1 MKPILLALLFF
12 GVFWSS
18 HAQAQVGC
26 VPNPNNNGPPFVDGC
41 PLTAAGL
48 NAGFS
53 AQAAGVCENILSFG
67 GNKGGS
73 VANDAAFAAAVTAG
87 VSGKPCVYFPTGT
100 YKFTSGISLT
110 LAAAGNVATLYG
122 DAPDSTTLLFAGTA
136 GIIVNETNASTAAHI
151 RDLSV
156 SPSTSGGT
164 GIFINSTVHTGNMGS
179 STIDRVRIGDPINS
193 NFYANG
199 VELSGLSTTNL
210 SGLDIWAGLGASDP
224 ASTGTRGIYLVN
236 ATGDLGFVFN
246 IDKTNV
252 YGAEWGLYYGPGV
265 QGVSITATNFVLNH
279 FGIYASA
286 ASGSTAQAQLAITNS
301 QFDNYNDNILVD
313 TGSNLSHLQAVNN
326 LFYLVTGT
334 NGIHILAGGEDTV
347 SFNHFVAATGGGAL
361 QSSTSGLNITN
372 GAQNTA
378 DGNLCIDI
386 TPCIMINN
394 PAAGWRIY
402 DTEIDGQANQVPIQN
417 NSFVGAN
424 LIVGNADSQAASY
437 PQGNPVTGAA
447 SDGGL
452 IRLTLQN
459 AMTTTNQFITDQV
472 LFCNAPG
479 LGNGVGLYKAAVID
493 STHIDLQ
500 GSAFSG
506 SLTSNG
512 TCFASR

>member
-1 MKPILLALLFF
+1 MLFALLSLFGLLLA
-12 GVFWSS
+12 SQ
-18 HAQAQVGC
+18 AQAQVGC
-26 VPNPNNNGPPFVDGC
+26 VPNPNVNGPPFIDGC
-41 PLTAAGL
+41 EIPAAGL

-73 VANDAAFAAAVTAG
+73 VANDTAFASAITAG

-100 YKFTSGISLT
+100 YKFASGISLS

-122 DAPDSTTLLFAGTA
+122 DAPDSSTLLFAGTA
-136 GIIVNETNASTAAHI
+136 GITVNETNASTAAHI

-156 SPSTSGGT
+156 SPSSSGGT
-164 GIFINSTVHTGNMGS
+164 GIFINSTVHTGNMAS
-179 STIDRVRIGDPINS
+179 SSIDRVRIGDPIGG

-224 ASTGTRGIYLVN
+224 ASTGTKGIYLVN
-236 ATGDLGFVFN
+236 ATGNLGFVFN

-265 QGVSITATNFVLNH
+265 QGVTIQASNFVLNH
-279 FGIYASA
+279 FGIYVSA
-286 ASGSTAQAQLAITNS
+286 AGGSTAQAQLSIVND

-313 TGSNLSHLQAVNN
+313 TGSNLSHLQAINN
-326 LFYLVTGT
+326 LFFLVTGT
-334 NGIHILAGGEDTV
+334 NGVHILAGGEDTI
-347 SFNHFVAATGGGAL
+347 SANHFVAATGGGAL
-361 QSSTSGLNITN
+361 QTSTSGLNITN

-402 DTEIDGQANQVPIQN
+402 DTEIDGQANEVPIQN
-417 NSFVGAN
+417 NSFAGAN
-424 LIVGNADSQAASY
+424 LIVGNADSGAASY

-447 SDGGL
+447 NDGGL
-452 IRLTLQN
+452 IRLTLAN
-459 AMTTTNQFITDQV
+459 TMTTLNQFITDQV
-472 LFCNAPG
+472 LFCNVPG
-479 LGNGVGLYKAAVID
+479 LTNGIGLYKATVID
-493 STHIDLQ
+493 TTHIDLQ